1 MKLNRGNVALI
12 LTVTI
17 WGGSFVVT
25 RSLLAE
31 VGPFTASVLRFFIA
45 WLFLAPFAYRRG
57 YRLSLALRPTFLL
70 FGLTGIALFTALSN
84 MGLVFTSA
92 SSASLIQAG
101 IPAVTTLLSVLLLKE
116 RVSRLQLP
124 GIALSVV
131 GLLFVTGIHM
141 DNQGSEPLLG
151 NLLVI
156 GSIFAWAAY
165 TVQGKK
171 LISASQS
178 WLIITTASVSAG
190 LLFLLPLSIGEL
202 WLQGMPH
209 LRYDGLLQLLY
220 LGGLSSAL
228 AYGLWNYGLRFLDA
242 SEAAPYINLIPVI
255 GLFLSVLILHES
267 LNLVQV
273 AGGAITLLGVWL
285 SNRGQALPEKLSTQ
299 PEDFPE
305 KEKEVTER

>member
-17 WGGSFVVT
+17 WGGSFAVT

-57 YRLSLALRPTFLL
+57 YRLSLALRPTFLR

-131 GLLFVTGIHM
+131 GLLFVTDIHM
-141 DNQGSEPLLG
+141 DNQGSESLLG

-156 GSIFAWAAY
+156 GSIFAWATY

-190 LLFLLPLSIGEL
+190 LLFLLPFRLANSGCKVCHTCATMASCNCSTSAASVPPSPMACGTTACAFSTRARPL
-202 WLQGMPH
+202 PTSTSSP
-209 LRYDGLLQLLY
+209 
-220 LGGLSSAL
+220 SSAC
-228 AYGLWNYGLRFLDA
+228 F
-242 SEAAPYINLIPVI
+242 
-255 GLFLSVLILHES
+255 
-267 LNLVQV
+267 
-273 AGGAITLLGVWL
+273 
-285 SNRGQALPEKLSTQ
+285 
-299 PEDFPE
+299 
-305 KEKEVTER
+305 